1 MDAMELRALR
11 TLGERDEWRVSELP
25 ESIDID
31 LLRCLDA
38 EGVIEARYVT
48 AHNHAKF
55 PGDAPNITY
64 SHSSWFS
71 PIQNPGMAGP
81 WEKWLRPQ
89 QHDCWNPPREVRVS
103 DRGRAELA
111 RAARFAESKRPTDP
125 AVEQVMARAA
135 MFRASGADVYP
146 GVLLVIRGDN
156 FALRPVEDVDYSPG
170 RDGIIGVAMWG
181 LESNTSVIGDDG
193 TPEGA
198 VPLIAVDRER
208 PRTGLPLA
216 DAWIARADVVRRVL
230 SGSTL
235 GESGMDAVTETAAI
249 RQVVSVLRSQAVA
262 VIASLPGSATV
273 ARAALARVADGET
286 PTVDDLNDA
295 IQAILASTVIDR
307 SESPAPPR
315 TGATGD
321 EASEKSESS
330 NGAPKQRVLKDVHW
344 TVLCEVAAS
353 LSPFEP
359 ALRANSKGLPKYDA
373 LLRRLRELEVEG
385 LVERPLG
392 ERSGW
397 CATDKGRQ
405 RLKDNDFEI

>member
-1 MDAMELRALR
+1 MDATELRALR
-11 TLGERDEWRVSELP
+11 ALAERDVWPVNELP
-25 ESIDID
+25 EWIDVD
-31 LLRCLDA
+31 LLRCLDV
-38 EGVIEARYVT
+38 EGVIEGRYVT
-48 AHNHAKF
+48 AHNNAKY

-64 SHSSWFS
+64 SQSTWFS
-71 PIQNPGMAGP
+71 PLQKPSLAGP
-81 WEKWLRPQ
+81 WENWVRPEGY
-89 QHDCWNPPREVRVS
+89 DCWNPPREIRIS
-103 DRGRAELA
+103 DKGRAVLA
-111 RAARFAESKRPTDP
+111 RAVRYSESKHPTDP
-125 AVEQVMARAA
+125 EAEEVMARAA

-170 RDGIIGVAMWG
+170 RDGIIGIAMWG
-181 LESNTSVIGDDG
+181 LEANTSVIGEDG
-193 TPEGA
+193 VAEGA
-198 VPLIAVDRER
+198 VRMIAVDREQ
-208 PRTGLPLA
+208 PRTGLSLA

-235 GESGMDAVTETAAI
+235 GESGMDAVMETAAI

-262 VIASLPGSATV
+262 VIALLPENATA

-286 PTVDDLNDA
+286 PKVDDLNDA
-295 IQAILASTVIDR
+295 IQAILASAVVDR

-315 TGATGD
+315 TGATED
-321 EASEKSESS
+321 EVSGTSKSS

-397 CATDKGRQ
+397 CATEKGRQ
-405 RLKDNDFEI
+405 RLKDNGFNI